1 MRINLPSKTA
11 IPVFCLCVL
20 VWCLGFST
28 KVQATHIRA
37 GEIIAQSDTTLPVA
51 NRNPLRYF
59 FKMVQYA
66 DVNSQADNP
75 QSTVSFGD
83 GTISQPP
90 NGDRARHEKITPDTW
105 RNVYYFEH
113 TYSGPG
119 TYTIIYYEVNRSKN
133 VVNMTQSDQQ
143 DFVIKTTLTI
153 DLFEPINH
161 TPQLLVPPI
170 DVATSGQLYVH
181 NPGAF
186 DADGD
191 SIAFRLFPSQ
201 QNLTDDISNP
211 ILANVFGFQWP
222 NMFGGTAL
230 PNPPGGPPTF
240 TIDAITGQIT
250 WNTPGRLGDYNVAFF
265 VEEWRDG
272 RKIGEVLRDM
282 QIRVL
287 PTENRPPVLNQKDLC
302 VVAGTTISEI
312 ITANDP
318 DPGNILKIQAYGGI
332 LPPALFNQINNN
344 NGQFNW
350 LTSCTDVRD
359 KPYQVVFRA
368 VDNAAVPLA
377 DLKPWSIRVIGPA
390 PQGLTATIEGGGIR
404 LNWQNYECQNAE
416 KLFIYRKEGESDFV
430 PQICITGVPASTGF
444 VRVGEVNNGV
454 VTFYDNGIAG
464 GLKRGQTYCYTI
476 YAAWA
481 PPGNGESL
489 AAPPVCITLPDNVPM
504 LTNVSVTETSPTTGK
519 ILVKWTKPHE
529 GVEGLTPPLQ
539 YRLSRAEG
547 QVGTVAAF
555 AQIYQTNN
563 LNDTTYTDTNL
574 NTEVNA
580 YTYKIEFFHS
590 PNGGTPTALV
600 DTASPGSSVRL
611 TTVSENKTNILTWT
625 YRVPWNNTARKHLI
639 YRRIDN
645 NFVLI
650 DSVDATINGGTYT
663 DQGTFNNQP
672 LQENQEYCYYV
683 TTKGR
688 YSNPRIP
695 YLLLND
701 SQISCVLFEDVTA
714 PCPPVLS
721 LNELD
726 CDKLTANTPIQN
738 ILTWVPNVTP
748 PCSKDIAYYTIYF
761 KASPESEYDSIA
773 FTGPDITTYTHQ
785 NLTSFAGCYVVTA
798 TDASGNES
806 AVSNEVCK
814 DNCFYFSLPNIFTP
828 NNDGKNDVFKP
839 DDKRPSFI
847 KSTKFTVFNRW
858 GAKLY
863 EGSSD
868 PLINW
873 KGLDNNGNKV
883 PDGVYYYQA
892 EVEFFTLDPKNAR
905 KTYKGWVEIVR

>member
-1 MRINLPSKTA
+1 MRINLPFHKT
-11 IPVFCLCVL
+11 ILPVFCFWVL
-20 VWCLGFST
+20 VLFLGFST
-28 KVQATHIRA
+28 QVQATHIRA
-37 GEIIAQSDTTLPVA
+37 GEITAQSDTTLPVA

-66 DVNSQADNP
+66 DVNSAADNP
-75 QSTVSFGD
+75 TAILSFGD
-83 GTISQPP
+83 GTSQEVE
-90 NGDRARHEKITPDTW
+90 RADHRKITPDTW

-119 TYTIIYYEVNRSKN
+119 TFRLVYYEVNRSKN

-143 DFVIKTTLTI
+143 DFVLTTFITI
-153 DLFEPINH
+153 DVFEPINH

-191 SIAFRLFPSQ
+191 SLAFRLYPSQ
-201 QNLTDDISNP
+201 QNLTDDRDNP
-211 ILANVFGFQWP
+211 IIQDVFGFQWP
-222 NMFGGTAL
+222 NNFGGTAL

-240 TIDAITGQIT
+240 SINAVTGQIT

-287 PTENRPPVLNQKDLC
+287 PTDNQPPRLSEKELC
-302 VVAGTTISEI
+302 VIAGTAIQEAVTV
-312 ITANDP
+312 TDP
-318 DPGNILKIQAYGGI
+318 DPGNIITIQAYSGI
-332 LPPALFNQINNN
+332 LPPATFRQLNNN

-350 LTSCTDVRD
+350 QTQCEDVRE

-377 DLKPWSIRVIGPA
+377 DIKPWNIRVIGPS
-390 PQGLTATIEGGGIR
+390 PTGFTAAIEGGGIR
-404 LNWQNYECQNAE
+404 LNWDSYQCQGAE
-416 KLFIYRKEGESDFV
+416 KLYIYRKEGESDFV
-430 PQICITGVPASTGF
+430 PQICETGVPASTGF
-444 VRVGEVNNGV
+444 VRIGEVNKDQ

-476 YAAWA
+476 YAAWLA
-481 PPGNGESL
+481 PGNGESL
-489 AAPPVCITLPDNVPM
+489 AAVPACVILPDNVPM
-504 LTNVSVTETSPTTGK
+504 LTNVSVTETSTTTGK
-519 ILVKWTKPHE
+519 NLVKWTRPRD
-529 GVEGLTPPLQ
+529 GVTGLTPPLQ
-539 YRLSRAEG
+539 YRLSRVEG
-547 QVGTVAAF
+547 QVGPVAAF
-555 AQIYQTNN
+555 AQIYQSGN
-563 LNDTTYTDTNL
+563 LNDTTFTDTNL
-574 NTEVNA
+574 NTEEKA
-580 YTYKIEFFHS
+580 YTYKIELFHS
-590 PNGGTPTALV
+590 PGGTAALV

-611 TTVSENKTNILTWT
+611 TTASENKAITLNWT

-639 YRRIDN
+639 YRQIGN
-645 NFVLI
+645 AFILI
-650 DSVDATINGGTYT
+650 DSVDATINGGTYV
-663 DQGTFNNQP
+663 DRGTYNNQP
-672 LQENQEYCYYV
+672 LVENQEYCYYV

-695 YLLLND
+695 YLLLNN
-701 SQISCVLFEDVTA
+701 SQISCTSFEDVTA

-721 LNELD
+721 INELI
-726 CDKLTANTPIQN
+726 CEQLTAQTPIQN
-738 ILTWVPNVTP
+738 VLTWVPNVTP
-748 PCSKDIAYYTIYF
+748 PCGSDIAYYTIYY

-773 FTGPDITTYTHQ
+773 TTPANVTTYTHG

-798 TDASGNES
+798 TDAAGNES
-806 AVSNEVCK
+806 EVSNEGCK

-828 NNDGKNDVFKP
+828 NGDNKNDVFRP

-858 GAKLY
+858 GGKLY
-863 EGSSD
+863 ESTSD
-868 PLINW
+868 PMINW
-873 KGLDNNGNKV
+873 RGVDNGGSRV

-892 EVEFFTLDPKNAR
+892 EVEFFTLDPKNTR